1 MVGMHLRSNIFV
13 TLVLAIL
20 SSASLRA
27 DSMGSSVDKTG
38 PKIFTNIGRGQKATR
53 ANPRTGYVSLINEW
67 APQYNLDANLVEA
80 VVAVESNYDRFAVS
94 KKGAQGLMQLIPATA
109 KRFGV
114 RDAFDP
120 AENIRG
126 GIRYLNFL
134 MSYFQGNLEHV
145 LAAYN
150 AGEKAVVRYHGV
162 PPYPE
167 TQKYIRKVTSLY
179 HALNSA
185 AAPAP
190 VRGKFRLKR
199 IILPNGSVL
208 FTNTDLNVTPGG
220 G

>member
-1 MVGMHLRSNIFV
+1 MYFRSTIFV
-13 TLVLAIL
+13 TLLVVLF
-20 SSASLRA
+20 SASLWA
-27 DSMGSSVDKTG
+27 ESVGSSADKAG
-38 PKIFTNIGRGQKATR
+38 PNVSTKTE
-53 ANPRTGYVSLINEW
+53 PRTTYISLINEW
-67 APQYNLDANLVEA
+67 APQYNLDSNLVEA

-114 RDAFDP
+114 RDSFDP

-150 AGEKAVVRYHGV
+150 AGERAVVRYHGV

-167 TQKYIRKVTSLY
+167 TQKYIRKVTSVY

-190 VRGKFRLKR
+190 VEWQRGKFRLKR
-199 IILPNGSVL
+199 VTLPNGTVL
-208 FTNTDLNVTPGG
+208 FTNTE
-220 G
+220 

>member
-1 MVGMHLRSNIFV
+1 MHLRSNIFL
-13 TLVLAIL
+13 TLILGIL
-20 SSASLRA
+20 SSSSLWA

-38 PKIFTNIGRGQKATR
+38 SKTFTNMGNGQNSTEAD
-53 ANPRTGYVSLINEW
+53 PRTRYISLINEW
-67 APQYNLDANLVEA
+67 APRYDLDANLVEA

-94 KKGAQGLMQLIPATA
+94 RKGAQGLMQLIPATA

-114 RDAFDP
+114 RNAFDP
-120 AENIRG
+120 ADNIRG

-150 AGEKAVVRYHGV
+150 AGENTVVRYHGV

-185 AAPAP
+185 TAPAP
-190 VRGKFRLKR
+190 VKWPRGKFRLKR
-199 IILPNGSVL
+199 VILPNGSIL
-208 FTNTDLNVTPGG
+208 FTNTE
-220 G
+220 

>member
-1 MVGMHLRSNIFV
+1 MFIAVIL
-13 TLVLAIL
+13 LAL
-20 SSASLRA
+20 GGTSLWA
-27 DSMGSSVDKTG
+27 DSMGSSVDKTV
-38 PKIFTNIGRGQKATR
+38 PKIFTNRGNGQKATG
-53 ANPRTGYVSLINEW
+53 ADLRTGYISLINEW

-94 KKGAQGLMQLIPATA
+94 KKGAQGLMQLVPATA

-120 AENIRG
+120 ADNIRG
-126 GIRYLNFL
+126 GIRYLDFL

-150 AGEKAVVRYHGV
+150 AGENTVVRYHGV

-190 VRGKFRLKR
+190 VKWQRGKFRLKR
-199 IILPNGSVL
+199 IILPNGSIL
-208 FTNTDLNVTPGG
+208 FTNTE
-220 G
+220 

>member
-1 MVGMHLRSNIFV
+1 MHLRNNMFITV
-13 TLVLAIL
+13 ILLAL
-20 SSASLRA
+20 GGTSLWA
-27 DSMGSSVDKTG
+27 DSMGSSVDKTV
-38 PKIFTNIGRGQKATR
+38 PKIFTHMGKDQKATG
-53 ANPRTGYVSLINEW
+53 ADLRTGYISLINEW

-80 VVAVESNYDRFAVS
+80 VVAVESNYDRWAVS
-94 KKGAQGLMQLIPATA
+94 RKGAQGLMQLIPATA

-120 AENIRG
+120 ADNIRG

-150 AGEKAVVRYHGV
+150 AGEQTVVRFHGV

-190 VRGKFRLKR
+190 VQWPRGKFRLKR
-199 IILPNGSVL
+199 IILPNGSIL
-208 FTNTDLNVTPGG
+208 FTNTE
-220 G
+220 

>member
-1 MVGMHLRSNIFV
+1 MHLRSNMFIAV
-13 TLVLAIL
+13 ILLAL
-20 SSASLRA
+20 GGTSLWA
-27 DSMGSSVDKTG
+27 DSMGSSVDKTV
-38 PKIFTNIGRGQKATR
+38 PKIFTNRGKGQKATG
-53 ANPRTGYVSLINEW
+53 ADLRTGYISLINEW

-120 AENIRG
+120 ADNIRG

-150 AGEKAVVRYHGV
+150 AGEKTVVRYHGV

-167 TQKYIRKVTSLY
+167 TQKYIRRVTSLY

-190 VRGKFRLKR
+190 VKWQRGKFRLKR
-199 IILPNGSVL
+199 IILPNGSIL
-208 FTNTDLNVTPGG
+208 YTNTE
-220 G
+220 

>member
-1 MVGMHLRSNIFV
+1 MHLRSNIFV

-20 SSASLRA
+20 SSASLGA

-38 PKIFTNIGRGQKATR
+38 PKTFTNMGRGQRLTGA
-53 ANPRTGYVSLINEW
+53 APRTVYISLINKW

-114 RDAFDP
+114 RDVFD
-120 AENIRG
+120 AADNIRG

-150 AGEKAVVRYHGV
+150 AGERTVVRYHGV

-179 HALNSA
+179 HALNSV

-190 VRGKFRLKR
+190 VKWQRGKFRLKR
-199 IILPNGSVL
+199 IILPNGSIL
-208 FTNTDLNVTPGG
+208 FTNTK
-220 G
+220 

>member
-1 MVGMHLRSNIFV
+1 MNLRSNIFV
-13 TLVLAIL
+13 TFLVIL
-20 SSASLRA
+20 SSASLWA
-27 DSMGSSVDKTG
+27 DSMGSSANKAGPRISPKTD
-38 PKIFTNIGRGQKATR
+38 
-53 ANPRTGYVSLINEW
+53 PRTGYISLINEW

-114 RDAFDP
+114 RDSFDP
-120 AENIRG
+120 ADNIRG

-134 MSYFQGNLEHV
+134 MSYFQRNLEHV

-150 AGEKAVVRYHGV
+150 AGERAVVRYHGV

-185 AAPAP
+185 AAPPAP
-190 VRGKFRLKR
+190 VQWQRGKFRLKR
-199 IILPNGSVL
+199 VILPNGSVL
-208 FTNTDLNVTPGG
+208 FTNTE
-220 G
+220 

>member
-1 MVGMHLRSNIFV
+1 M
-13 TLVLAIL
+13 
-20 SSASLRA
+20 
-27 DSMGSSVDKTG
+27 
-38 PKIFTNIGRGQKATR
+38 
-53 ANPRTGYVSLINEW
+53 
-67 APQYNLDANLVEA
+67 
-80 VVAVESNYDRFAVS
+80 AVESNYDRFAVS

-114 RDAFDP
+114 RDVFD
-120 AENIRG
+120 AADNIRG

-150 AGEKAVVRYHGV
+150 AGERTVVRYHGV

-179 HALNSA
+179 HALNSV

-190 VRGKFRLKR
+190 VKWQRGKFRLKR
-199 IILPNGSVL
+199 IILPHGCNLHWTSSGSQRH
-208 FTNTDLNVTPGG
+208 
-220 G
+220 

>member
-1 MVGMHLRSNIFV
+1 MHLRSNILV
-13 TLVLAIL
+13 TLVLAFL
-20 SSASLRA
+20 SSASLWA

-38 PKIFTNIGRGQKATR
+38 PKIFTNMGKGQKSTGADPR
-53 ANPRTGYVSLINEW
+53 AGYISLIKEW
-67 APQYNLDANLVEA
+67 APRYNLDARLVEA
-80 VVAVESNYDRFAVS
+80 IVAVESNYDRFAVS
-94 KKGAQGLMQLIPATA
+94 RKGAQGLMQLIPATA

-120 AENIRG
+120 ADNIRG

-150 AGEKAVVRYHGV
+150 AGERTVVRYHGV

-179 HALNSA
+179 HALSSV

-190 VRGKFRLKR
+190 VKWPRGKFRLKR
-199 IILPNGSVL
+199 IILPNGSIL
-208 FTNTDLNVTPGG
+208 FTNTE
-220 G
+220 

>member
-1 MVGMHLRSNIFV
+1 MHLRRNIFM
-13 TLVLAIL
+13 TFLVIL
-20 SSASLRA
+20 FSASLWA
-27 DSMGSSVDKTG
+27 ESMGSSADKVRPG
-38 PKIFTNIGRGQKATR
+38 VFPKTD
-53 ANPRTGYVSLINEW
+53 PRTGYIALINEW
-67 APQYNLDANLVEA
+67 APQYNLDAHLVEA

-120 AENIRG
+120 SENIKG

-134 MSYFQGNLEHV
+134 MSYFKGNLEYV

-150 AGEKAVVRYHGV
+150 AGERTVVRYHGV

-185 AAPAP
+185 AVPAP
-190 VRGKFRLKR
+190 PVKWQRGKFRLKR
-199 IILPNGSVL
+199 VTLPNGSVL
-208 FTNTDLNVTPGG
+208 FTNTE
-220 G
+220 

>member
-1 MVGMHLRSNIFV
+1 MHLRSTIFV
-13 TLVLAIL
+13 TLVLIL
-20 SSASLRA
+20 LANPSLWA
-27 DSMGSSVDKTG
+27 DSMGSSVDKTE
-38 PKIFTNIGRGQKATR
+38 PKILTNMGGGQKSTGVD
-53 ANPRTGYVSLINEW
+53 PRTRYISLINEW
-67 APQYNLDANLVEA
+67 APQYNLDANLMEA

-114 RDAFDP
+114 RDAFD
-120 AENIRG
+120 AADNIRG
-126 GIRYLNFL
+126 GVRYLNFL

-150 AGEKAVVRYHGV
+150 SGEKTVDRYHGV

-190 VRGKFRLKR
+190 VKWQRGKFRLKR
-199 IILPNGSVL
+199 VILPNGSIL
-208 FTNTDLNVTPGG
+208 FTNTK
-220 G
+220 

>member
-1 MVGMHLRSNIFV
+1 MHLRSTIFV
-13 TLVLAIL
+13 ALLVIL
-20 SSASLRA
+20 TSASLWA
-27 DSMGSSVDKTG
+27 ESVGSSADKTG
-38 PKIFTNIGRGQKATR
+38 PKVSTKTDLRTNYI
-53 ANPRTGYVSLINEW
+53 SLINEW

-80 VVAVESNYDRFAVS
+80 VVAVESNYDPFAVS

-114 RDAFDP
+114 RDSFDP

-150 AGEKAVVRYHGV
+150 AGERTVVRYHGV

-179 HALNSA
+179 HALNSK

-190 VRGKFRLKR
+190 VQWQRGKFRLKR
-199 IILPNGSVL
+199 VTLPNGSVL
-208 FTNTDLNVTPGG
+208 FTNTQ
-220 G
+220 

>member
-1 MVGMHLRSNIFV
+1 MYLRSNILV
-13 TLVLAIL
+13 TLVLAFL
-20 SSASLRA
+20 SSASLWA

-38 PKIFTNIGRGQKATR
+38 PKIFTNMGKGQKATG
-53 ANPRTGYVSLINEW
+53 ADPRTGYISLINEW
-67 APQYNLDANLVEA
+67 APRYNLDAHLVEA

-120 AENIRG
+120 ADNIRG

-150 AGEKAVVRYHGV
+150 AGERTVVRYHGV

-167 TQKYIRKVTSLY
+167 TQEYIRKVTSLY
-179 HALNSA
+179 HALNSV

-190 VRGKFRLKR
+190 VKWPRGKFRLKR
-199 IILPNGSVL
+199 IILPNGNIL
-208 FTNTDLNVTPGG
+208 FTNTE
-220 G
+220 

>member
-1 MVGMHLRSNIFV
+1 MHFRSTIFV
-13 TLVLAIL
+13 TLLVVLF
-20 SSASLRA
+20 SASLWA
-27 DSMGSSVDKTG
+27 ESVGSSADKAG
-38 PKIFTNIGRGQKATR
+38 PKVSTKTE
-53 ANPRTGYVSLINEW
+53 PRTTYISLINEW
-67 APQYNLDANLVEA
+67 APQYNLDSNLVEA

-114 RDAFDP
+114 RDSFDP

-150 AGEKAVVRYHGV
+150 AGERAVVRYHGV

-167 TQKYIRKVTSLY
+167 TQKYIRKVTSVY

-190 VRGKFRLKR
+190 VEWQRGKFRLKR
-199 IILPNGSVL
+199 VTLPNGTVL
-208 FTNTDLNVTPGG
+208 FTNTE
-220 G
+220 

>member
-1 MVGMHLRSNIFV
+1 MYLRSNILV
-13 TLVLAIL
+13 TLVLAFL
-20 SSASLRA
+20 SSASLWA

-38 PKIFTNIGRGQKATR
+38 PKIFTNMDKGQKSTGADPR
-53 ANPRTGYVSLINEW
+53 AGYISLINEW
-67 APQYNLDANLVEA
+67 APRYNLDAHLVEA

-120 AENIRG
+120 ADNIRG
-126 GIRYLNFL
+126 GIRYLNYL

-150 AGEKAVVRYHGV
+150 AGERTVVRYHGV

-190 VRGKFRLKR
+190 VKWQRGKFRLKR
-199 IILPNGSVL
+199 IILPNGSIL
-208 FTNTDLNVTPGG
+208 FTNTK
-220 G
+220 

>member
-1 MVGMHLRSNIFV
+1 M
-13 TLVLAIL
+13 
-20 SSASLRA
+20 
-27 DSMGSSVDKTG
+27 D
-38 PKIFTNIGRGQKATR
+38 
-53 ANPRTGYVSLINEW
+53 PRTRYISLINEW

-80 VVAVESNYDRFAVS
+80 VVAVESNYNRFAVS

-114 RDAFDP
+114 RNTFDP
-120 AENIRG
+120 ADNIRG

-150 AGEKAVVRYHGV
+150 AGENTVVRYHGV

-185 AAPAP
+185 AAPDP
-190 VRGKFRLKR
+190 VKWQRGKFRLKR
-199 IILPNGSVL
+199 VILPNGSIL
-208 FTNTDLNVTPGG
+208 FTNTE
-220 G
+220 

>member
-1 MVGMHLRSNIFV
+1 MHLRSNIFV
-13 TLVLAIL
+13 TLILVIL
-20 SSASLRA
+20 SSASLWA
-27 DSMGSSVDKTG
+27 DSMGSSVDKAG
-38 PKIFTNIGRGQKATR
+38 PKVFTNMGTGQKATG
-53 ANPRTGYVSLINEW
+53 ADLRTGYISLINEW

-80 VVAVESNYDRFAVS
+80 VVAVESNYNRFAVS
-94 KKGAQGLMQLIPATA
+94 RKGAQGLMQLIPATA

-120 AENIRG
+120 ADNIRG

-134 MSYFQGNLEHV
+134 MSYFKGNLEHV

-150 AGEKAVVRYHGV
+150 SGERTVVRYRGV

-185 AAPAP
+185 ADPAP
-190 VRGKFRLKR
+190 VKWQRGKFRLKR
-199 IILPNGSVL
+199 VILPNGSVL
-208 FTNTDLNVTPGG
+208 FTNTE
-220 G
+220 

>member
-1 MVGMHLRSNIFV
+1 MHLRSTIFV
-13 TLVLAIL
+13 TLVLIL
-20 SSASLRA
+20 LANPSLRA
-27 DSMGSSVDKTG
+27 DSMGSSVDKTA
-38 PKIFTNIGRGQKATR
+38 PKILTNMGRGQKATGVD
-53 ANPRTGYVSLINEW
+53 PRTRYISLINEW

-114 RDAFDP
+114 RDSFD
-120 AENIRG
+120 AADNIRG

-150 AGEKAVVRYHGV
+150 SGEQTVVRYHGV

-185 AAPAP
+185 EAPAP
-190 VRGKFRLKR
+190 VKWQRGKFRLKR
-199 IILPNGSVL
+199 VILPNGTIL
-208 FTNTDLNVTPGG
+208 FTNTE
-220 G
+220 

>member
-1 MVGMHLRSNIFV
+1 MHLRSNIFV
-13 TLVLAIL
+13 TFLVIL
-20 SSASLRA
+20 SSASLWA
-27 DSMGSSVDKTG
+27 DSMGSSADRSS
-38 PKIFTNIGRGQKATR
+38 PKVFPKAD
-53 ANPRTGYVSLINEW
+53 PRTGYISLINQW

-120 AENIRG
+120 ADNIRG

-134 MSYFQGNLEHV
+134 MSYFQRNLEHV

-150 AGEKAVVRYHGV
+150 AGERAVVRYHGV

-190 VRGKFRLKR
+190 PVQWQRGKFRLKR
-199 IILPNGSVL
+199 ITLPNGSIL
-208 FTNTDLNVTPGG
+208 FTNTE
-220 G
+220 

>member
-1 MVGMHLRSNIFV
+1 MHLRSNMFIAV
-13 TLVLAIL
+13 ILLAL
-20 SSASLRA
+20 GGTSLWA
-27 DSMGSSVDKTG
+27 DSMDSSVDKTV
-38 PKIFTNIGRGQKATR
+38 PKIFTNRGKGQKATG
-53 ANPRTGYVSLINEW
+53 ADLRTGYISLINEW

-120 AENIRG
+120 ADNIRG
-126 GIRYLNFL
+126 GIRYLDFL

-150 AGEKAVVRYHGV
+150 AGENTVVRYHGV

-190 VRGKFRLKR
+190 VKWQRGKFRLKR
-199 IILPNGSVL
+199 VILPNGSIL
-208 FTNTDLNVTPGG
+208 FTNTK
-220 G
+220 

>member
-1 MVGMHLRSNIFV
+1 MFIAVIL
-13 TLVLAIL
+13 LAL
-20 SSASLRA
+20 GGTSLWA
-27 DSMGSSVDKTG
+27 DSMGSSVDKTV
-38 PKIFTNIGRGQKATR
+38 PKIFTNMGKGQKATG
-53 ANPRTGYVSLINEW
+53 ADLRTGYISLINEW

-94 KKGAQGLMQLIPATA
+94 KKGAQGLMQLVPATA

-120 AENIRG
+120 ADNIRG
-126 GIRYLNFL
+126 GIRYLDFL

-150 AGEKAVVRYHGV
+150 AGEKTVVRYHGV

-190 VRGKFRLKR
+190 VKWQRGKFRLKR
-199 IILPNGSVL
+199 VVLPNGSIL
-208 FTNTDLNVTPGG
+208 FTNTE
-220 G
+220 